1 MNPAEL
7 YSQIKARGG
16 WIALPRAKFK
26 LTGAD
31 RVRYLN
37 GQVSNDVKKLG
48 ADAALPAC
56 VMTAKGKM
64 SADVFISAAEDF
76 LLVDAE
82 LELRESLQ
90 ARLERYIISDD
101 VTLEDVTDDL
111 VFVHFIGPANPRF
124 LGDFLGTTPRKSRR
138 YGHDGW
144 DLFYKKEEYE
154 TEHQSVPVMFRKN
167 FLTITA
173 EIAETLR
180 IEAGIPSWGA
190 ELDENILPAEAGLD
204 RTAVDFHK
212 GCYIGQEVVS
222 RIKSVGHV
230 NKELRGFIS
239 TDGTPLAAGMKLYAP
254 ADPAKE
260 AGWLTSAAHS
270 FALEKPAAL
279 GYLKRGIA
287 PGVLHARAEDRPAEN
302 IPVEVKELPL
312 IP

>member
-1 MNPAEL
+1 MNAAEL
-7 YSQIKARGG
+7 YSQIEARGG
-16 WIALPRAKFK
+16 WIELPRAKFK

-48 ADAALPAC
+48 SDAALPAC

-111 VFVHFIGPANPRF
+111 LLVHFIGPADPQTISAKPR
-124 LGDFLGTTPRKSRR
+124 RSRR
-138 YGHDGW
+138 LGREGW
-144 DLFYKKEEYE
+144 DF
-154 TEHQSVPVMFRKN
+154 
-167 FLTITA
+167 FLTPEEFARTREPLGGNLSEITSEFA
-173 EIAETLR
+173 ESLR
-180 IEAGIPSWGA
+180 IEAGIPRWGA

-230 NKELRGFIS
+230 NKELRGFVS
-239 TDGTPLAAGMKLYAP
+239 TGGTPLAAGMKLYAP
-254 ADPAKE
+254 GDPAKE

-287 PGVLHARAEDRPAEN
+287 PGVLHARAEDRPEES
-302 IPVEVKELPL
+302 IPVEVKELPI